1 MGKDDRMIDLY
12 FTKLNE
18 YKIKYGDK
26 TILLWQCGTFWESY
40 GFKDMKT
47 GEYFD
52 PNYADFVYTTR
63 ITEAKKNVKKMINGI
78 EYETIMGGIPHTDY
92 HLEKYI
98 PILTN
103 DGFTVAVWVEEDMK
117 TSGPKNRYE
126 SQIFTPG
133 CYFSNEKKVNDTN
146 NIACYVINKSNGF
159 LKKNP
164 SVYVGC
170 STIDILTGKVK
181 LYQFNMSKQNI
192 LDSVTFDELEKF
204 NSIYNPTEVIIIHNL
219 DKEKDIQNIVN
230 FCNIHPKSLRIINQ
244 NSDTEMSIKAKNAD
258 SSVYQKE
265 TIEKYYKIPDYSIFM
280 KTTTLD
286 INIFAFKS
294 LCFLMNFMSELCSD
308 LTYKLQFPLFDNIK
322 NRLLLANHSIKQL
335 NIISKDG
342 NNQYASI
349 HNLINKCSTPMG
361 KRYLKDKLLHPTTDV
376 KYLNSEY
383 NITEHFVNNWESY
396 SYLRTTLKKIK
407 DIEYLYRKI
416 VFKKIYPNELSEF
429 YKNIIVIREI
439 HNKLKE
445 DKIIKKYLEKNIKI
459 DILDVSNRLMKFL
472 EENLLLN
479 ICEDISDKNYTT
491 NFFQPKVSNILD
503 KKNKEFLVI
512 DKKKN
517 KLQKYLNEFVC
528 AGGKKKLKSNTLVK
542 LHRPNKTLC
551 YFYCTNSRF
560 TNLKS
565 YLNNNSEWKEH
576 DICKGLNTLTS
587 KKGGINGSVKLEG
600 SYLTNF
606 YNDFETKV
614 DNLKQILSGVY
625 NNFLV
630 DISEYNNEISDF
642 VKYVSNIDTVITKA
656 FISIKYN
663 YCKPVINN
671 KAKKA
676 FIDAIDLRH
685 PLVERLQENEIYE
698 PNNIQ
703 IGKDKNG
710 LLIYG
715 TNGVGKSC
723 ITKSV
728 GISVIMAQAGLFVP
742 CTAFTYKPYTSI
754 YTRILGNDNI
764 FKGLSTFNVEM
775 SEVCTFLNNADKN
788 SLILG
793 DEVCSGTETSSA
805 VCIFASVLL
814 KLNKLKASFIFAT
827 HFHELVNFTEIVA
840 LRKKTLDIKH
850 LSVINK
856 NGVLHYLRKLEDG
869 SGENAYGLEVCSSF
883 DFSEDFLATA
893 KKMRGKYFKNLDGI
907 LDKKKSKYNSKKLKG
922 KCEFCEREGVDI
934 HHLEPQELAN
944 MNNYIKTFHKNHPAN
959 LTNICKKC
967 HNKFTKE
974 KTVHK
979 KVKTSEGYALVEQ

>member
-18 YKIKYGDK
+18 YKKKYGDK

-47 GEYFD
+47 GEYYD
-52 PNYADFVYTTR
+52 PFYSDFIYTTR
-63 ITEAKKNVKKMINGI
+63 ITEAKKNVKKIINDI

-103 DGFTVAVWVEEDMK
+103 DGFTIAVWVEEDMK
-117 TSGPKNRYE
+117 TSGPKNRHE
-126 SQIFTPG
+126 AQIFTPG
-133 CYFSNEKKVNDTN
+133 CYFSNEKKNNETT
-146 NIACYVINKSNGF
+146 NIACYVINKSKGF
-159 LKKNP
+159 INKNP
-164 SVYVGC
+164 CIYIGC

-181 LYQFNMSKQNI
+181 LYQFSMSKQNI

-219 DKEKDIQNIVN
+219 DNEKDIHNVIN
-230 FCNIHPKSLRIINQ
+230 FCNIHPKSIRIINQ
-244 NSDTEMSIKAKNAD
+244 NCETELSLKAKNSD
-258 SSVYQKE
+258 STVYQQE
-265 TIEKYYKIPDYSIFM
+265 TIQKYYKIPDYEIFL

-286 INIFAFKS
+286 VNVFAFKS

-322 NRLLLANHSIKQL
+322 DRLLLANHSIKQL

-383 NITEHFVNNWESY
+383 DIVEHFINNWDTY

-416 VFKKIYPNELSEF
+416 IFKKIYPNELSEF
-429 YKNIIVIREI
+429 YRNIVVIREI
-439 HNKLKE
+439 HNKLKK
-445 DKIIKKYLEKNIKI
+445 DKIIKKYLEKNINI
-459 DILDVSNRLMKFL
+459 DILNVSERLMNFL
-472 EENLLLN
+472 NDNLLLD
-479 ICEDISDKNYTT
+479 ICDDISDKIFEK
-491 NFFQPKVSNILD
+491 NFFKPGVSSILD
-503 KKNKEFLVI
+503 KKNKDFLLVE
-512 DKKKN
+512 KKKDR
-517 KLQKYLNEFVC
+517 LLKYLNEFVR
-528 AGGKKKLKSNTLVK
+528 AGSKKKVTSNILVK
-542 LHRPNKTLC
+542 LHRPNKTSC
-551 YFYCTNSRF
+551 YFYCTKSRF
-560 TNLKS
+560 TNLKN
-565 YLNNNSEWKEH
+565 YLDHHSEWKKH
-576 DICKGLNTLTS
+576 KICEVFNNITS
-587 KKGGINGSVKLEG
+587 KKGGVNGSVKLEG
-600 SYLTNF
+600 NCLTSF
-606 YNDFETKV
+606 YNNYESKID
-614 DNLKQILSGVY
+614 DLKQILSGVY

-630 DISEYNNEISDF
+630 DISNYNNEISDF
-642 VKYVSNIDTVITKA
+642 VNYVSNIDTVITKA
-656 FISIKYN
+656 YISIKYN

-671 KAKKA
+671 KGKKA
-676 FIDAIDLRH
+676 FLDAIDLRH
-685 PLVERLQENEIYE
+685 PLVERLQENETYE

-703 IGKDKNG
+703 IGREKNG
-710 LLIYG
+710 MLIYG

-728 GISVIMAQAGLFVP
+728 GIAVIMAQAGLFVP
-742 CTAFTYKPYTSI
+742 CSSFTFKPYTSI

-775 SEVCTFLNNADKN
+775 SEVCTFLNNADEN

-814 KLNKLKASFIFAT
+814 KLNKLKSSFIFAT
-827 HFHELVNFTEIVA
+827 HFHELINFKEIIE
-840 LRKKTLDIKH
+840 LKKTTIDIKH
-850 LSVINK
+850 LSVVNK
-856 NGVLHYLRKLEDG
+856 NGVLHYLRKLVDG

-883 DFSEDFLATA
+883 NFSNDFLDTA
-893 KKMRGKYFKNLDGI
+893 KKLRKKYFKNLNGI
-907 LDKKKSKYNSKKLKG
+907 LDNKKSKYNSKKLKG
-922 KCEFCEREGVDI
+922 NCEFCGREGIDI
-934 HHLEPQELAN
+934 HHLSPQEQAN
-944 MNNYIKTFHKNHPAN
+944 SKNFIRNFHKNHKAN
-959 LTNICKKC
+959 LTNICKDC
-967 HNKFTKE
+967 HKE
-974 KTVHK
+974 VTNQKIIHK
-979 KVKTSEGYALVEQ
+979 KVKTSEGYLLVEQ